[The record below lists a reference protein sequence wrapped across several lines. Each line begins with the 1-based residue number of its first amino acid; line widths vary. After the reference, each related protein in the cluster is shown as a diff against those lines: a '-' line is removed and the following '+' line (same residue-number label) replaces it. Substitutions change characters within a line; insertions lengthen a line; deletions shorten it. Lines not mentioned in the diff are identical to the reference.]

1 MTMHNGHK
9 VWYAVCYDRED
20 NDHGTGSFDK
30 KEALRMARDLRN
42 DGYPEAYVVVVDPDD
57 DFALDEITDF

>member
-1 MTMHNGHK
+1 MTMCNGRK
-9 VWYAVCYDRED
+9 VWYAVCNDRED
-20 NDHGTGSFDK
+20 NDHSTGSFDEQ
-30 KEALRMARDLRN
+30 EALRMARDLRN